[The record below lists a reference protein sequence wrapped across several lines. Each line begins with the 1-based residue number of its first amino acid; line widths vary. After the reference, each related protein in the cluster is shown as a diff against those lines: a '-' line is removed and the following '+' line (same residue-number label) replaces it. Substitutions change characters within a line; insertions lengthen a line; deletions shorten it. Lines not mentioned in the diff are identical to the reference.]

1 MAKRKS
7 QKTQTDL
14 KELVVVSFAEDV
26 EQAKEY
32 EALLKSNDIPAMV
45 KERYDKATDSNEIAV
60 LVPDEFIDEAH
71 VVIESQDAY
80 DDFCDI
86 DIAEDEDSAFD
97 DDFSDDD
104 NF

>member
-80 DDFCDI
+80 DDFYDI
-86 DIAEDEDSAFD
+86 NMAEDEDSAFD

-104 NF
+104 KF

>member
-7 QKTQTDL
+7 QKTQIDP

-80 DDFCDI
+80 DDFYDI
-86 DIAEDEDSAFD
+86 NMAEDEDSAFD

-104 NF
+104 KF